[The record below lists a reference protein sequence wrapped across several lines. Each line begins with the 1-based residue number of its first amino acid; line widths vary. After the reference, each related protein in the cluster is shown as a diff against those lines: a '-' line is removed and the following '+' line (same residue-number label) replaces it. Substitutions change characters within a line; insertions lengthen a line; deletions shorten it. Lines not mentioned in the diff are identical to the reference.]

1 MNRSDS
7 RDDHLHRRPDNMKD
21 DNTMY
26 RNSPGL
32 CGSIMS
38 MIVSLL
44 LIGMAMQVAL
54 AGNDAEQSGPLRI
67 GWASADLTPEEPVV
81 LTGFSRARVSE
92 GVMDPI
98 TATVLVIESVGDGDS
113 ADNVIMVSCDV
124 ISISDELRDRA
135 RAKVIQAVPEI
146 DSDSV
151 VLNATH
157 THCGPETR
165 TKPIWRRNSANL
177 TSRSRSPGRVGA
189 ST

>member
-1 MNRSDS
+1 M
-7 RDDHLHRRPDNMKD
+7 
-21 DNTMY
+21 
-26 RNSPGL
+26 
-32 CGSIMS
+32 
-38 MIVSLL
+38 
-44 LIGMAMQVAL
+44 AL

-151 VLNATH
+151 VLNVTH

-165 TKPIWRRNSANL
+165 TKPDLAEKLGKLDLEIPLAW
-177 TSRSRSPGRVGA
+177 SRWGIDLGAMSPPDYSSSPATGLPRPLKKPGRVANPGV
-189 ST
+189 

>member
-1 MNRSDS
+1 
-7 RDDHLHRRPDNMKD
+7 
-21 DNTMY
+21 MY

-165 TKPIWRRNSANL
+165 TKPDLAEKLGKLDLEIPLAW
-177 TSRSRSPGRVGA
+177 SRWGIDLGNVAPGLLGVRQRQDCQGR
-189 ST
+189 